1 MDEKAFQSRLSQIS
15 TVWGLLDQAHR
26 SNDAAVLARRELVRR
41 YQGAAYRYLRAA
53 VRDTDLAD
61 DLFQEFAL
69 RVMQGRFQGADTS
82 AGRFRDYLKTSL
94 YRLVIDHY
102 RKRKKLLPVVDPTV
116 LPVALWDTNREL
128 SEECFIS
135 VWRQELLAS
144 TWQALERY
152 EHSQQKPYYSVLK
165 FHTDYPQLTSSE
177 SAKRLSEQLQRDP
190 PLSATAFRK
199 MLQRARTQFAQLLLQ
214 EVTTSLG
221 TPDQTEIEQELIDLN
236 LHKYCR
242 HLL

>member
-26 SNDAAVLARRELVRR
+26 SNDSAVLARRKLVRR

-53 VRDTDLAD
+53 VHDTDLAE

-82 AGRFRDYLKTSL
+82 VGRFRDYLKTSL

-102 RKRKKLLPVVDPTV
+102 RQRKKQLPVVDPTI
-116 LPVALWDTNREL
+116 LPVALWDSNREL
-128 SEECFIS
+128 SEQCF
-135 VWRQELLAS
+135 VDAWRKELLAS
-144 TWQALERY
+144 TWQALEQY
-152 EHSQQKPYYSVLK
+152 ERVQQKPYYSVLK
-165 FHTDYPQLTSSE
+165 FHTDNSDLTSAEAADRFS
-177 SAKRLSEQLQRDP
+177 RQLRRDP
-190 PLSATAFRK
+190 PLSDAGFRK
-199 MLQRARTQFAQLLLQ
+199 MLQRARTEFARLLLQ

-221 TPDQTEIEQELIDLN
+221 TPDQAEIEQELIDLH
-236 LHKYCR
+236 LHKYCH